1 MQVVGD
7 AETEL
12 SDETLQNNL
21 ANTDD
26 ITFKHKRPLMV
37 SLYTISSLY
46 PFVMY
51 VITHV
56 QLRRPSIIAK
66 ETLAMVLTVFHCS
79 SGFICELTFS
89 TSGSGIVSGSRTC
102 RAMAKITSAP
112 KNTFEADIH
121 PGACAD
127 SSL

>member
-1 MQVVGD
+1 
-7 AETEL
+7 
-12 SDETLQNNL
+12 
-21 ANTDD
+21 
-26 ITFKHKRPLMV
+26 
-37 SLYTISSLY
+37 
-46 PFVMY
+46 MY

-112 KNTFEADIH
+112 KTYTQALALTPRCELVDGVCAADDIWK
-121 PGACAD
+121 AD
-127 SSL
+127 LNSTCWSRNCLKNY